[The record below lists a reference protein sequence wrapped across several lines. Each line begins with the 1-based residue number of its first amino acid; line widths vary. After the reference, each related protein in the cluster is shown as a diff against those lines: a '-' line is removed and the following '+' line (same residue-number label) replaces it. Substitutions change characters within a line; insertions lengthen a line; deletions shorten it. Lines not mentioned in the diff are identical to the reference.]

1 MSLIAALSRLT
12 ELGTDGSEFIDENGG
27 GAGVRHPKADQE
39 NLGNDELPLADDSR
53 TGDFIEL
60 SRSAGARLRRAR
72 KTNCHAYC
80 NIACNIYTLRVQLVL
95 DTAAMVAAIRS
106 DAGASRRL
114 LVAALER
121 RFKLL
126 VSVPLMVE
134 YQAVLTRAEHLAAS
148 GLSVGDVSVLL
159 DAVATVC
166 TPVRLAFLWRPTLR
180 DPDDD
185 MVLEA
190 AVNGQAHAIV
200 TFNRRDFRPAME
212 KFGIE
217 VLTPGAAVERLGGP

>member
-1 MSLIAALSRLT
+1 
-12 ELGTDGSEFIDENGG
+12 
-27 GAGVRHPKADQE
+27 
-39 NLGNDELPLADDSR
+39 
-53 TGDFIEL
+53 
-60 SRSAGARLRRAR
+60 
-72 KTNCHAYC
+72 
-80 NIACNIYTLRVQLVL
+80 
-95 DTAAMVAAIRS
+95 
-106 DAGASRRL
+106 L
-114 LVAALER
+114 LVAALEQ

-126 VSVPLMVE
+126 VSVPLLVE
-134 YQAVLTRAEHLAAS
+134 YQAVMTRAEHLAAS
-148 GLSVGDVSVLL
+148 KLSVGDMSVLL

-180 DPDDD
+180 DPGDD

-217 VLTPGAAVERLGGP
+217 VLSRPERRSNV